1 MQKIDVR
8 QQASACRV
16 IGLHTCAL
24 LLGLSASGLSIAAGQ
39 GEAAGLI
46 EDSHLDLLNRNFYFY
61 RDMRNGA
68 RNNLGANSHKPMS
81 ERNGYRSE
89 WAQGLMAFYRS
100 GFTQGTV
107 GFGIDAFAMVG
118 VKLDGGGGS
127 TGTSLMPWGADG
139 EPEREFSKVGGA
151 VKMQISKTVLK
162 YGDQLPDVPVFSS
175 NQFRL
180 LPSTATGFS
189 LVSNEIDK
197 LTVQAGHFTAASST
211 DSSHNHGE
219 ITTDY
224 TVLPS
229 ARAIDYIG
237 GSYKVNDR
245 LNVMLYGSELKDIW
259 RQYYSNAT
267 YVMPLTESTSL
278 SFAFNL
284 FDTHDHGSAK
294 GGKINNTSWSF
305 MTGYSFG
312 AHKLS
317 VGYQKID
324 GDEPFDWPAYEGTQS
339 GGVYL
344 SNAGAVVPFSEPN
357 EQSWQLR
364 YDLNMAAFGMPGL
377 TFMTRYIR
385 GDGMDNSHS
394 KNLFYRRIGDY
405 DPDPKNNKEWERN
418 IDVAYVVQ
426 SGKAKNLSFRVR
438 QSTHRATTGTRWP
451 DHDEVRVIVEYP
463 LSIF

>member
-8 QQASACRV
+8 QTARACRV
-16 IGLHTCAL
+16 MGLQVCGL
-24 LLGLSASGLSIAAGQ
+24 LLGVCASGLGMAASQ
-39 GEAAGLI
+39 SDSAGFI

-68 RNNLGANSHKPMS
+68 RNNLGANARKPVS

-89 WAQGLMAFYRS
+89 WAQGLMSYYRS

-107 GFGIDAFAMVG
+107 GFGLDAFAMVG
-118 VKLDGGGGS
+118 VKLDGGGGT

-139 EPEREFSKVGGA
+139 HPEREFSKLGGA
-151 VKMQISKTVLK
+151 IKMQFSKTVLK
-162 YGDQLPDVPVFSS
+162 YGEQIPNVPVFSS

-189 LVSNEIDK
+189 LISNEVDK
-197 LTVQAGHFTAASST
+197 LTIQAGHFTAASST
-211 DSSHNHGE
+211 DSSHNDGE

-229 ARAIDYIG
+229 ARAIDYLG
-237 GSYKVNDR
+237 ANYKVNDQ
-245 LNVMLYGSELKDIW
+245 LSFVLYGSQLKDIW
-259 RQYYSNAT
+259 RQYYGNAT
-267 YVMPLTESTSL
+267 YLMPLTATTSL
-278 SFAFNL
+278 SFAFNI
-284 FDTHDHGSAK
+284 FDTHDYGKAR
-294 GGKINNTSWSF
+294 GGEIDNTSWSF

-312 AHKLS
+312 PHKIS
-317 VGYQKID
+317 VGYQKIN
-324 GDEPFDWPAYEGTQS
+324 GDEPFDWVAYEGTQS
-339 GGVYL
+339 GAVYL
-344 SNAGAVVPFSEPN
+344 TNAGAVVPFSEPN

-364 YDLNMAAFGMPGL
+364 YDLDMAPFGVPGL

-385 GDGMDNSHS
+385 GDGMDNSDS
-394 KNLFYRRIGDY
+394 NNPYYRRIGNY
-405 DPDPKNNKEWERN
+405 DPDAKNNKEWERN

-426 SGKAKNLSFRVR
+426 SGKAKNLNLRVR
-438 QSTHRATTGTRWP
+438 QSTHRSSSGTRWP

-463 LSIF
+463 ISIF